1 MDNYKDDGSGFS
13 LEEFKSVMSKN
24 LEDRYSRNE
33 IKKIFDLFDE
43 NKSQKINFQ
52 NLRTIADEI
61 GEAITDDELNEI
73 IEEADKDGDGELN
86 FQEFYNIM
94 KRRNEFYDDD
104 D

>member
-1 MDNYKDDGSGFS
+1 
-13 LEEFKSVMSKN
+13 MSKN

>member
-1 MDNYKDDGSGFS
+1 
-13 LEEFKSVMSKN
+13 MSKN

-61 GEAITDDELNEI
+61 GSFIFFKWWIGEAITDDELNEI

-86 FQEFYNIM
+86 FQEFY
-94 KRRNEFYDDD
+94 KWVFWF
-104 D
+104 

>member
-1 MDNYKDDGSGFS
+1 MSAFGIKRDANEINKQFLDNYKDDGSGFS

-61 GEAITDDELNEI
+61 GSFIFF
-73 IEEADKDGDGELN
+73 KW
-86 FQEFYNIM
+86 
-94 KRRNEFYDDD
+94 
-104 D
+104 